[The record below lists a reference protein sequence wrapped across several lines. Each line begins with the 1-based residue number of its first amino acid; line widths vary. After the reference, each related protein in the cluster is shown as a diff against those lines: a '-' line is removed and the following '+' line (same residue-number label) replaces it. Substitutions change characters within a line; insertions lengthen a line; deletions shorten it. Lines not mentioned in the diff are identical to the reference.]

1 MKTIEEAK
9 DDCILNCGCLKY
21 RESDYTAGYAN
32 GVDYGFIGGSSFKYN
47 RNTLVFTGNI
57 KLHPDYESIKSFAQ
71 NYNVELLSLTEN
83 TMIDIGSIIPIDW

>member
-1 MKTIEEAK
+1 MDVLLIRKGYIE
-9 DDCILNCGCLKY
+9 LP
-21 RESDYTAGYAN
+21 

-71 NYNVELLSLTEN
+71 NHNVELLSLTEN
-83 TMIDIGSIIPIDW
+83 TMIDIGSIIPID